1 MNIEFILLQEV
12 LDTQSPQCL
21 IDALYRQQIRERHP
35 DGTPRIDET
44 DIHMITREAIGAG
57 GSSNKSHIFSLNI

>member
-1 MNIEFILLQEV
+1 MNSEPILLQEV
-12 LDTQSPQCL
+12 LDVQSPQCL
-21 IDALYRQQIRERHP
+21 IDALYRHQMRERHP

-57 GSSNKSHIFSLNI
+57 ESNSHTFSH